1 MESPKYNP
9 SPEDIRRAEESMS
22 DPERIMSE
30 VRHHVLN
37 DKKFEGRK
45 VVFIMRGV
53 PGSGKS
59 TIAKEIAHP
68 DGVIHSTDS
77 YFKENG
83 EYKFD
88 PSKLGENHEKNFQ
101 SFQKSL
107 REDKPIVVIDNT
119 NIKRSHFEKY
129 IDAAKEKGYLV
140 HEVAVPP
147 PDPEEAAKRNLH
159 DVSQDVIKRMID
171 EYEK

>member
-1 MESPKYNP
+1 METNKYIP
-9 SPEDIRRAEESMS
+9 SPEEIRKTEESLS
-22 DPERIMSE
+22 ENQSIMTN
-30 VRHHVLN
+30 VRYEVLN
-37 DKKFEGRK
+37 NPDFIGKKI
-45 VVFIMRGV
+45 VFIMRGV

-77 YFKENG
+77 YFEENG
-83 EYKFD
+83 EYTFD

-107 REDKPIVVIDNT
+107 SGEKPIVVVDNT

-140 HEVAVPP
+140 HEVAVPTP
-147 PDPEEAAKRNLH
+147 NPKEAAERNLH
-159 DVSQDVIKRMID
+159 GVSQDVIKRMID